1 MGDPNLSEMTSAT
14 FEDVTKVVYDN
25 FTNNNPLLGELK
37 KKGNITE
44 DYTGGEYIRQTL
56 AYAENSTYTH
66 YRGAERLNIS
76 EVSILSA
83 AKFDIKQVALSVTM
97 NGLEEVMNA
106 GEAKLIDLFQTK
118 SMVLKGTFENNFE
131 TDLFSAGTASG
142 GKQIG
147 GLQSLVADTPT
158 SGTVGGI
165 NAATYSWW
173 RNVSYDA
180 SSDGGAAT
188 SAANIKTYL
197 DNVML
202 QTRRG
207 QDIPDFLI
215 ADNNYYGF
223 YEAYLS
229 GLQQIV
235 DSGSGK
241 SQGSGSDELTYK
253 GRRFVLGGGRNG
265 SVPTDH
271 VYFLNTDYIKLKEA
285 KDRKLKMREAVKA
298 IDQDAE
304 VSLALWA
311 GNLVLPNRFVHAV
324 LKA

>member
-1 MGDPNLSEMTSAT
+1 MADPNISQMAAAT
-14 FEDVTKVVYDN
+14 FEDVTAVVYDN
-25 FTNNNPLLGELK
+25 FTNNNPFLAELK
-37 KKGNITE
+37 KKGNVTE

-66 YRGAERLNIS
+66 YRGSERLNIS
-76 EVSILSA
+76 EASIISA
-83 AKFDIKQVALSVTM
+83 AKFDIKQVALSLTM
-97 NGLEEVMNA
+97 TGLEEIMNA

-131 TDLFSAGTASG
+131 ADLFSAGTATG

-165 NAATYSWW
+165 NAANYSWW
-173 RNVSYDA
+173 RNVSYSGA
-180 SSDGGAAT
+180 SDGGAAV
-188 SAANIKTYL
+188 SATNIKTYL
-197 DNVML
+197 DAL
-202 QTRRG
+202 FRQAKRG
-207 QDIPDFLI
+207 SDLPDFLI
-215 ADNNYYGF
+215 ADNNYFAF
-223 YEAYLS
+223 YETYVGTLGQMQDPSA
-229 GLQQIV
+229 
-235 DSGSGK
+235 K
-241 SQGSGSDELTYK
+241 KQGSGAEELVYK

-265 SVPTDH
+265 SCPANH
-271 VYFLNTDYIKLKEA
+271 VYALNTDYIKLKEA
-285 KDRKLKMREAVKA
+285 KGRKLKMREAVKA

-311 GNLVLPNRFVHAV
+311 GNLVVSNRFVHAI